1 MMPIPPICALQSFC
15 MPVNTNVY
23 SSCFTTLAY
32 SSLSNQGKVAEAAT
46 VAEDVADLLD
56 RAFDWDC
63 LIVAEARKEV
73 STSDCDCDCDCDCD

>member
-1 MMPIPPICALQSFC
+1 MCAHLPILTVLALQFLY
-15 MPVNTNVY
+15 MLINTNVC
-23 SSCFTTLAY
+23 SSCSTTLAY

-73 STSDCDCDCDCDCD
+73 SNCD